1 MYRDEE
7 HKVTEYYVE
16 TIKPQKGKGGLK
28 KFVAGMV
35 VASLV
40 GGVSI
45 GSSFAVASN
54 LLEQQKGESVAQE
67 EVNTTVASNNEMNPY
82 KVMPVAANGT
92 IGDIAEEVGPSIV
105 SIINNQTVNTIIGE
119 YSQSG
124 LGSGVIFSETE
135 EKVYIVTNAHVVEGA
150 TNLVVTLLGNDKVK
164 ADLVGMDTLTDI
176 AVVSI
181 NKVDIPEEARAGIKV
196 APLGDSDTLKV
207 GDLAMAIGTPIDEA
221 YNNTLTVGVV
231 SALNRSVNLPDKDLS
246 LIQTDAAINPGNSG
260 GALIGPTGE
269 VVGINTVKLVDSQ
282 IEGMGFA
289 IPINDVKP
297 IIEEI
302 MTNGKVARPSLGISG
317 TTMAQNVGDTYEI
330 PVGVYVVNVTPGGSA
345 ELGGIKPKDIILEF
359 DGTKITTIE
368 ELKNLIQSKKVGDL
382 VDVRIL
388 RGSEKINLQVKLL
401 EAPTVMPVQG

>member
-1 MYRDEE
+1 MYKDEE
-7 HKVTEYYVE
+7 HKEAQYYVE
-16 TIKPQKGKGGLK
+16 TIKSQKGNGGFK
-28 KFVAGMV
+28 KFVVGMV

-40 GGVSI
+40 GGGSI
-45 GSSFAVASN
+45 GASFAVASS
-54 LLEQQKGESVAQE
+54 LLDEKKVANELQEQAETKAV
-67 EVNTTVASNNEMNPY
+67 TNETSKY
-82 KVMPVAANGT
+82 QVMPVVANGS

-105 SIINNQTVNTIIGE
+105 SIINNQTVNTFAGE

-164 ADLVGMDTLTDI
+164 AELVGMDSLTDI

-181 NKVDIPEEARAGIKV
+181 NKVDIPEESRGAIKV

-269 VVGINTVKLVDSQ
+269 VVGINTIKLVDSE

-302 MTNGKVARPSLGISG
+302 MLNGKVARPSLGISG
-317 TTMAQNVGDTYEI
+317 TTMSQNLGDAYEI
-330 PVGVYVVNVTPGGSA
+330 PVGVYVASIVPGSSA
-345 ELGGIKPKDIILEF
+345 DLAGMQPKDIILEF
-359 DGTKITTIE
+359 DGQKITTIE
-368 ELKNLIQSKKVGDL
+368 QLKSNIQSKKVGDI
-382 VDVRIL
+382 VNVRVI
-388 RGSEKINLQVKLL
+388 RGNEKVNLQAELL
-401 EAPTVMPVQG
+401 QAPEVMPIQG